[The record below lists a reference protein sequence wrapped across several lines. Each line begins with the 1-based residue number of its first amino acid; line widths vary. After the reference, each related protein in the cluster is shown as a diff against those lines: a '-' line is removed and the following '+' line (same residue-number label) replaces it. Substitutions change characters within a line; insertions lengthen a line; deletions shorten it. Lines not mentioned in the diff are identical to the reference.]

1 VDESGFMLQPV
12 VRRTWAPRS
21 HTPRLRQWDRHDRL
35 SVVSA
40 ISVSPQRHRL
50 GLCWE
55 AHRDNIRP
63 EQMVAFLR
71 ALRRRQAN
79 GIILILDRWSVH
91 RAAVR
96 RLLERPTHRLQV
108 EWLPSHAPELNPV
121 EQVWNHAK
129 CTKLPNRAPEDI
141 DELEGLVHG
150 SIAQTQSQSQLLRSF
165 FRTAKLK
172 L

>member
-1 VDESGFMLQPV
+1 MLQPV
-12 VRRTWAPRS
+12 VRRTWAPRG

-40 ISVSPQRHRL
+40 ISVSLQQHRL

-55 AHRDNIRP
+55 AHRENIRT
-63 EQMVAFLR
+63 EEMVAFLR
-71 ALRRRQAN
+71 ALRCRRAN
-79 GIILILDRWSVH
+79 GLILILDRWSVH
-91 RAAVR
+91 RAAVH
-96 RLLERPTHRLQV
+96 RLLERPGRRLQV

-129 CTKLPNRAPEDI
+129 YADLPNRAPEDI
-141 DELEGLVHG
+141 DELELLVQR
-150 SIAQTQSQSQLLRSF
+150 SIAQTRSQSQLLRSF
-165 FRTAKLK
+165 FHTAKLK

>member
-1 VDESGFMLQPV
+1 MLQPV
-12 VRRTWAPRS
+12 VRRTWAPRG

-40 ISVSPQRHRL
+40 ISVSPQHHRL

-55 AHRDNIRP
+55 AHRDNLRT

-71 ALRRRQAN
+71 ALRRRHAP
-79 GIILILDRWSVH
+79 GLILILDRWSVH
-91 RAAVR
+91 RAAAR
-96 RLLERPTHRLQV
+96 RLLERSGRRLQV

-129 CTKLPNRAPEDI
+129 YADLPNRAPEDI
-141 DELEGLVHG
+141 DELELLVHG
-150 SIAQTQSQSQLLRSF
+150 SIAQTRSQAQLLRSF

>member
-1 VDESGFMLQPV
+1 VDESGFLLQPV
-12 VRRTWAPRS
+12 VRRTWAPRGQ
-21 HTPRLRQWDRHDRL
+21 TPQLREWARHDRL
-35 SVVSA
+35 SMVSA
-40 ISVSPQRHRL
+40 LRVSPQRHRL

-55 AHRDNIRP
+55 AHRANIRT

-79 GIILILDRWSVH
+79 GLLLILDRWSVH

-96 RLLERPTHRLQV
+96 QLLQRPSRRLQV

-129 CTKLPNRAPEDI
+129 YTDLPNHAPEDI
-141 DELEGLVHG
+141 DELERLVHG
-150 SIAQTQSQSQLLRSF
+150 SIAETRGQSQLLRSF

>member
-1 VDESGFMLQPV
+1 MLQPV
-12 VRRTWAPRS
+12 VRRTWAPRGQ
-21 HTPRLRQWDRHDRL
+21 TPLLRQWDRHDRL
-35 SVVSA
+35 SAVSA

-55 AHRDNIRP
+55 AHRDNIRTG
-63 EQMVAFLR
+63 QMLAFLR
-71 ALRRRQAN
+71 ALRRRHPN
-79 GIILILDRWSVH
+79 GLILILDRWSVH
-91 RAAVR
+91 RSAVR
-96 RLLERPTHRLQV
+96 RLLERPSRRLQV

-129 CTKLPNRAPEDI
+129 YTDLSNRAPDDL
-141 DELEGLVHG
+141 DELESLVQD
-150 SIAQTQSQSQLLRSF
+150 SIAQTRGQSQLLRSF

>member
-1 VDESGFMLQPV
+1 MLQPV
-12 VRRTWAPRS
+12 VRRTWAPRG

-50 GLCWE
+50 GLYWE
-55 AHRDNIRP
+55 AHRDNIRT

-71 ALRRRQAN
+71 ELRRRRAN
-79 GIILILDRWSVH
+79 GLILILDRWSVL

-96 RLLERPTHRLQV
+96 RLLARPGRRLQV

-129 CTKLPNRAPEDI
+129 YTDLPNRAPEDI
-141 DELEGLVHG
+141 DELEPLVQS
-150 SIAQTQSQSQLLRSF
+150 SIAQTRSQSQLLRSF

>member
-1 VDESGFMLQPV
+1 MLQPV
-12 VRRTWAPRS
+12 VRRTWAPRGQ
-21 HTPRLRQWDRHDRL
+21 TPLLRHWDRHDRL

-55 AHRDNIRP
+55 AHRDNLRT
-63 EQMVAFLR
+63 EQLLAFLR
-71 ALRRRQAN
+71 ALRHRAQSL
-79 GIILILDRWSVH
+79 ILILDRWSVH
-91 RAAVR
+91 RSAVR
-96 RLLERPTHRLQV
+96 RLLVRGGSRLAV

-129 CTKLPNRAPEDI
+129 YTDLANRAPEDI
-141 DELEGLVHG
+141 DELELLVHR
-150 SIAQTQSQSQLLRSF
+150 SITQTRSQSELLRSF

>member
-1 VDESGFMLQPV
+1 MLQPV
-12 VRRTWAPRS
+12 VRRSWAPRG
-21 HTPRLRQWDRHDRL
+21 HTPVLRQWDRHDRL

-40 ISVSPQRHRL
+40 LSISPQRHRL

-55 AHRDNIRP
+55 AHRDNLRT
-63 EQMVAFLR
+63 EQLLAFLR
-71 ALRRRQAN
+71 TLRRRHAP
-79 GIILILDRWSVH
+79 GLILILDRWSVH
-91 RAAVR
+91 LAAVR
-96 RLLERPTHRLQV
+96 RLLARPSRRLEV

-129 CTKLPNRAPEDI
+129 YTDLPNRAPEDI
-141 DELEGLVHG
+141 DELEGLVRG
-150 SIAQTQSQSQLLRSF
+150 SIAHTQSQSQLLRSF

>member
-1 VDESGFMLQPV
+1 MLQPV
-12 VRRTWAPRS
+12 VRRTWVPRG
-21 HTPRLRQWDRHDRL
+21 HTPRLRQWDQHDRL

-50 GLCWE
+50 RLCWQVY
-55 AHRDNIRP
+55 RDNIRT

-71 ALRRRQAN
+71 GLCRRRAK
-79 GIILILDRWSVH
+79 GLMLILDRWSVH
-91 RAAVR
+91 RSAVR
-96 RLLERPTHRLQV
+96 RLLVRSGRRVRV
-108 EWLPSHAPELNPV
+108 EWLPSHTPELNPV

-129 CTKLPNRAPEDI
+129 YTDLPNRAPENI
-141 DELEGLVHG
+141 DELELLVHG
-150 SIAQTQSQSQLLRSF
+150 SIAHTRSQSQLLRSF

>member
-1 VDESGFMLQPV
+1 MLQPV
-12 VRRTWAPRS
+12 VRRTWAPRGD
-21 HTPRLRQWDRHDRL
+21 TPLLRQWDRHDRL
-35 SVVSA
+35 SAVSA
-40 ISVSPQRHRL
+40 LSVSPQRHRL

-55 AHRDNIRP
+55 THRANLRT

-71 ALRRRQAN
+71 ALRRRKAK
-79 GIILILDRWSVH
+79 GPILILDRWSVH

-96 RLLERPTHRLQV
+96 RLRERSRRIQV

-129 CTKLPNRAPEDI
+129 YTDLANRPPEDI
-141 DELEGLVHG
+141 DELESLVHG
-150 SIAQTQSQSQLLRSF
+150 SIAQTRSQSELLRSF

>member
-1 VDESGFMLQPV
+1 MLQPV
-12 VRRTWAPRS
+12 VRRTWAPRGQ
-21 HTPRLRQWDRHDRL
+21 TPLLRQWDRHDRL

-40 ISVSPQRHRL
+40 LSVSPQRRRL

-55 AHRDNIRP
+55 AHRDNLRT
-63 EQMVAFLR
+63 EELLAFLR
-71 ALRRRQAN
+71 ALRRRRAQ
-79 GIILILDRWSVH
+79 GFILILDRWSVH
-91 RAAVR
+91 RSAVR
-96 RLLERPTHRLQV
+96 RLLARGGSRVTV

-129 CTKLPNRAPEDI
+129 YTDLPNRAPEDI
-141 DELEGLVHG
+141 DELELLVHD
-150 SIAQTQSQSQLLRSF
+150 SIAEARSQSQLLRSF

>member
-1 VDESGFMLQPV
+1 MLQPV
-12 VRRTWAPRS
+12 VRRTWAPRG
-21 HTPRLRQWDRHDRL
+21 HTPRLHQWDRHDRL

-55 AHRDNIRP
+55 AHRDNIRT
-63 EQMVAFLR
+63 EQMLAFLR
-71 ALRRRQAN
+71 ALRRRHAP
-79 GIILILDRWSVH
+79 GLILILDRWSVH

-96 RLLERPTHRLQV
+96 RLLERPGRRLQV

-129 CTKLPNRAPEDI
+129 YTDLPNRAPEDI

>member
-1 VDESGFMLQPV
+1 MLQPV
-12 VRRTWAPRS
+12 VRRTWAPRG
-21 HTPRLRQWDRHDRL
+21 HTPVLRQWDRHDRL

-40 ISVSPQRHRL
+40 LSVSPRRHRL

-55 AHRDNIRP
+55 AHRANLRT
-63 EQMVAFLR
+63 EELLVFLR
-71 ALRRRQAN
+71 AVRRRQ
-79 GIILILDRWSVH
+79 GKDPILILDRWSVH

-96 RLLERPTHRLQV
+96 RLRERFPQLQV

-129 CTKLPNRAPEDI
+129 YTDLANRAPEDL
-141 DELEGLVHG
+141 DELESLVHG
-150 SIAQTQSQSQLLRSF
+150 SIAQTRSQSELLRSF

>member
-1 VDESGFMLQPV
+1 MLQPV
-12 VRRTWAPRS
+12 VRRTWAPRGQ
-21 HTPRLRQWDRHDRL
+21 TPQLRQWDRHDRL

-55 AHRDNIRP
+55 AHRDNLRT
-63 EQMVAFLR
+63 EQLLGFLR
-71 ALRRRQAN
+71 TLRRRQSN
-79 GIILILDRWSVH
+79 GLILILDRWSVH
-91 RAAVR
+91 LAAVR
-96 RLLERPTHRLQV
+96 RLLARPSRRLQV
-108 EWLPSHAPELNPV
+108 EWLPSHAPDLNPV

-129 CTKLPNRAPEDI
+129 YSDLPNRTPEDI
-141 DELEGLVHG
+141 DELESLVHD
-150 SIAQTQSQSQLLRSF
+150 SIAQTRSESQLLRSF